1 MLECNIDSKR
11 VLESYMKEMWFPKTL
26 KKNKVAMK
34 IETKYEEYEKSLKLK
49 VQSKPIYMRSLD
61 GDYQFKFLEDAHF

>member
-11 VLESYMKEMWFPKTL
+11 VLESYMKEMWFPKSTL
-26 KKNKVAMK
+26 KKSKITMK

-49 VQSKPIYMRSLD
+49 EQSRPSYMRSHD
-61 GDYQFKFLEDAHF
+61 GEY